1 MTYGG
6 DMAALVVKNF
16 KAADG
21 KFEALG
27 NVFRSRQLCKLEN

>member
-1 MTYGG
+1 
-6 DMAALVVKNF
+6 MATLVVKNF

-27 NVFRSRQLCKLEN
+27 TFLEKYWAIPVLSRDA

>member
-1 MTYGG
+1 
-6 DMAALVVKNF
+6 MAALVVKNF

-27 NVFRSRQLCKLEN
+27 DFFKDALGDPVLSMGA